1 MLTKFVPKYKKIFQ
15 YPFNQNYLKFRLLE
29 TMLLQSSSHIPQLA
43 AGVNSLLTRGKLL
56 DMTLAA
62 GGKSIKV
69 HKVVMA
75 AASKYF
81 EVN

>member
-1 MLTKFVPKYKKIFQ
+1 
-15 YPFNQNYLKFRLLE
+15 
-29 TMLLQSSSHIPQLA
+29 MLLQSSSHIPQLA

-81 EVN
+81 EVVFLYNYQVAGIKVCIIA